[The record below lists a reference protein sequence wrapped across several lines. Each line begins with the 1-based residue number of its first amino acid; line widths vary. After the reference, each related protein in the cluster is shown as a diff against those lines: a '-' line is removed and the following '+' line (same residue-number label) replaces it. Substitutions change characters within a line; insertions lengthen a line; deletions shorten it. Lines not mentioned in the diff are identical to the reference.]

1 MKSRFIIFNFFLLSS
16 FFINAQSNKHLLEVG
31 MSGGIGPGFV
41 SNSFN
46 SNLLIRKS
54 ANDNGVVDQPQ
65 RYNGYLNFEY
75 TYLTS
80 NRFGL
85 SARLYYQNM
94 KIPVQEYYSYQLNS
108 GSWDYSNNEFTYES
122 PSFTSIGAMFLMKF
136 TPKESILP
144 FGLEYSF
151 GGGPRFYKMVNKEYY
166 GEYTD
171 STGQRISGV
180 IPQQINTDLE
190 NQRYRGVDFLL
201 GLGLNFP
208 ITQSQFISV
217 AIDFTGSFVIR
228 SSYEGDTNEYDS
240 EILEERIEQLYYD
253 RNYAQEI
260 NVRVLYS
267 IGALRVGYKIS
278 F

>member
-1 MKSRFIIFNFFLLSS
+1 
-16 FFINAQSNKHLLEVG
+16 
-31 MSGGIGPGFV
+31 
-41 SNSFN
+41 
-46 SNLLIRKS
+46 
-54 ANDNGVVDQPQ
+54 
-65 RYNGYLNFEY
+65 
-75 TYLTS
+75 
-80 NRFGL
+80 
-85 SARLYYQNM
+85 
-94 KIPVQEYYSYQLNS
+94 
-108 GSWDYSNNEFTYES
+108 
-122 PSFTSIGAMFLMKF
+122 
-136 TPKESILP
+136 
-144 FGLEYSF
+144 
-151 GGGPRFYKMVNKEYY
+151 
-166 GEYTD
+166 
-171 STGQRISGV
+171 V